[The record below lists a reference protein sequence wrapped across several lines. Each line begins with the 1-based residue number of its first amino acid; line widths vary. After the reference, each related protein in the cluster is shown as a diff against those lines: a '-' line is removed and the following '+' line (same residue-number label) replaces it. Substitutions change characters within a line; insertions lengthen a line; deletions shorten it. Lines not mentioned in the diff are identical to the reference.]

1 MTALYQ
7 RVKDHIRQRIDAGV
21 WQPGDRIPSEQELV
35 AELGMSRMTIHRA
48 LRELAALGL
57 LERHAGVG
65 TFVAHAGPSPKSGLM
80 NITDIAQEIRARGHA
95 YTCDL
100 LQVGRA
106 SAQLEVA
113 TALGLPTGASIF
125 HVLCL
130 HRENGVP
137 VQLEDRYVNPAA
149 APGFLDQ
156 DFAVTGCS
164 AYLIRTVPLDEM
176 EHVVYAVQP
185 TAEEAELLGIRP
197 THPCLALSRRTWSE
211 QMAVTFVRCLHPGSR
226 YRLGSRFQVSGP
238 QWLG

>member
-21 WQPGDRIPSEQELV
+21 WQAGDRIPSEQELV
-35 AELGMSRMTIHRA
+35 AELGMSRMTVHRA
-48 LRELAALGL
+48 LREMAAHGM
-57 LERHAGVG
+57 LERHAGIG
-65 TFVAHAGPSPKSGLM
+65 TFVAQASPKSGLM

-95 YTCDL
+95 YACDL

-113 TALGLPTGASIF
+113 TALGLPTGASVF

-149 APGFLDQ
+149 APNFLDQ

-185 TAEEAELLGIRP
+185 TAEEAELLDIRP
-197 THPCLALSRRTWSE
+197 SHPCLALSRRTWAD
-211 QMAVTFVRCLHPGSR
+211 QVPVTFVRCLHPGSR
-226 YRLGSRFQVSGP
+226 YRLGSRFKVSGP